1 MTVVEKMERYIGNT
15 KIQTSYFG
23 MTWSEVDELSEACH
37 VQVAITY
44 AFLYGRAKGYRAAKA
59 DMQNCCQES
68 GTSVVKK
75 GRNQR

>member
-1 MTVVEKMERYIGNT
+1 MTVVEKIERYIENT
-15 KIQTSYFG
+15 RIPTSYFG
-23 MTWSEVDELSEACH
+23 MTWGEVSELAEACH
-37 VQVAITY
+37 VQVAIAH

-59 DMQNCCQES
+59 DMQNYCQES